1 MQYDTFV
8 LNEESS
14 KLCTIVTPFR
24 KCRYLRLPMGVC
36 QSSDFAQCIM
46 EAILCNMKEVKIY
59 IYIYIYGI
67 GIFSNDWD
75 THMNSV
81 HIVLDKLQKNGSTVN
96 PLKCKWAVQETDW
109 PGYWLTPTGLKPWS
123 KMIQAIVSWERP
135 KTVKQV

>member
-1 MQYDTFV
+1 MQI
-8 LNEESS
+8 L
-14 KLCTIVTPFR
+14 TITYGGMPILG
-24 KCRYLRLPMGVC
+24 LRTMYNGNNTLRHERS
-36 QSSDFAQCIM
+36 Q
-46 EAILCNMKEVKIY
+46 N
-59 IYIYIYGI
+59 IYIYGI